1 VTGIDEI
8 NGIIRAAR
16 QAHRE
21 FANTSGVSAD
31 TRQAVAQAVRF
42 LIADLESA
50 KAITG
55 ASLATVDV

>member
-1 VTGIDEI
+1 MTGTNEID
-8 NGIIRAAR
+8 GIIKAAR
-16 QAHRE
+16 RAYRE
-21 FANTSGVSAD
+21 FANTPGATLE

-55 ASLATVDV
+55 AALATVGT

>member
-1 VTGIDEI
+1 MNGINEI
-8 NGIIRAAR
+8 NGIIQAAR

-21 FANTSGVSAD
+21 FANTSGVPAE

-50 KAITG
+50 QAITG
-55 ASLATVDV
+55 AALAMAE